1 MRSLLVTVASALLL
15 CASDVATHGMHG
27 MHEMADSTTE
37 YKCPSCRMSTLKSG
51 YNNAN
56 YVELINGQRVY
67 TCGMDARNF
76 PDYTFK
82 STDAAYIAANLVRP
96 LLAGTD
102 RTCGVG
108 LSVCVI
114 CVDNRPSSW

>member
-1 MRSLLVTVASALLL
+1 MRSLLVTVSSALLL
-15 CASDVATHGMHG
+15 CASGVAAHGMHA
-27 MHEMADSTTE
+27 MHAMHDMADSTTE

-56 YVELINGQRVY
+56 YVELNNGQRVY
-67 TCGMDARNF
+67 TCGMDARSF

-96 LLAGTD
+96 LPGGTD

-108 LSVCVI
+108 LTVFV
-114 CVDNRPSSW
+114 